1 MDITE
6 NQSLESLGG
15 TLVALRY
22 MQGVLL
28 DEAKN
33 ISDKVKVDREDTKDD
48 LADSME
54 QLILLKIA
62 GNNTA
67 LAESLGVQID
77 RVLNTITKTR
87 EIMESVKNTPIPKEG
102 NENVHT

>member
-1 MDITE
+1 MDIAE

-15 TLVALRY
+15 ALVALRY
-22 MQGVLL
+22 IQRVLL

-33 ISDKVKVDREDTKDD
+33 ISDKVKVDREGTKGDLTDT
-48 LADSME
+48 ME
-54 QLILLKIA
+54 QLVLLKIA

-87 EIMESVKNTPIPKEG
+87 EIMDSVKNNPLPKEG
-102 NENVHT
+102 S

>member
-1 MDITE
+1 MDIAE

-15 TLVALRY
+15 ALVALRY
-22 MQGVLL
+22 MQRVFL

-33 ISDKVKVDREDTKDD
+33 ISDKVKVDREGTKGD
-48 LADSME
+48 LADTME
-54 QLILLKIA
+54 QLVLLKIA

-87 EIMESVKNTPIPKEG
+87 EIMESVKNNPLPKEG

>member
-1 MDITE
+1 MDIAE
-6 NQSLESLGG
+6 NQSLESLKGS
-15 TLVALRY
+15 LVALRY
-22 MQGVLL
+22 IQGVFL

-33 ISDKVKVDREDTKDD
+33 ISDKVKVDREGTKGD
-48 LADSME
+48 LADTAE
-54 QLILLKIA
+54 QLVLLKIA

-87 EIMESVKNTPIPKEG
+87 EIRESVRNTPLPKEG
-102 NENVHT
+102 N

>member
-1 MDITE
+1 MDIAE

-15 TLVALRY
+15 TLVTLRY
-22 MQGVLL
+22 MQRVFL

-33 ISDKVKVDREDTKDD
+33 ISDKVKVDREGTKGD
-48 LADSME
+48 LADTME
-54 QLILLKIA
+54 QLVLLKIA

-87 EIMESVKNTPIPKEG
+87 EIMESVKNNPIPKEG
-102 NENVHT
+102 N

>member
-33 ISDKVKVDREDTKDD
+33 ISDKVKVDREDTKGD

-54 QLILLKIA
+54 QLVLLKIA

-87 EIMESVKNTPIPKEG
+87 EIMESVKNNPLPKEG
-102 NENVHT
+102 S

>member
-1 MDITE
+1 MDIAE
-6 NQSLESLGG
+6 NQSLESLEGV
-15 TLVALRY
+15 LVALRY

-33 ISDKVKVDREDTKDD
+33 ISDKVKVDREGTKGD

-67 LAESLGVQID
+67 IAESLGVQIN
-77 RVLNTITKTR
+77 RVLNTITKTQ
-87 EIMESVKNTPIPKEG
+87 EIMDSVKNTPIPKEG
-102 NENVHT
+102 N

>member
-1 MDITE
+1 MDIAE
-6 NQSLESLGG
+6 NQPLGSLKGA
-15 TLVALRY
+15 LVALRY

-33 ISDKVKVDREDTKDD
+33 ISDKVKVDREGTKGD
-48 LADSME
+48 LADTME
-54 QLILLKIA
+54 QLVLLKIA

-87 EIMESVKNTPIPKEG
+87 EIMESVKNNHLPKEG

>member
-1 MDITE
+1 MDIAE

-15 TLVALRY
+15 ALVALRY

-33 ISDKVKVDREDTKDD
+33 ISDKVKADREGTKGD
-48 LADSME
+48 LADTME
-54 QLILLKIA
+54 QLVLLKIA

-87 EIMESVKNTPIPKEG
+87 EIMESVKNNPLPKEG
-102 NENVHT
+102 N

>member
-1 MDITE
+1 MDIAE

-15 TLVALRY
+15 ALVALRY
-22 MQGVLL
+22 IQGVLL

-33 ISDKVKVDREDTKDD
+33 ISDKVKVDREDTKGD

-54 QLILLKIA
+54 QLVLLKIA

-77 RVLNTITKTR
+77 RVLNTITKTQ
-87 EIMESVKNTPIPKEG
+87 EIMESVKNNPLPKEG
-102 NENVHT
+102 S

>member
-87 EIMESVKNTPIPKEG
+87 EIRDSVKNHPIPKEG
-102 NENVHT
+102 N

>member
-1 MDITE
+1 MDIAE

-15 TLVALRY
+15 TLVTLRY
-22 MQGVLL
+22 MQRVFL

-33 ISDKVKVDREDTKDD
+33 ISDKVKVDREDTKGD

-54 QLILLKIA
+54 QLVLLKIA

-67 LAESLGVQID
+67 LAESLSVQID

-87 EIMESVKNTPIPKEG
+87 EIMESVKNNPLPKEG
-102 NENVHT
+102 S

>member
-1 MDITE
+1 MDISE

-15 TLVALRY
+15 ALVALRY

-33 ISDKVKVDREDTKDD
+33 ISDKVKVDREGTKGD
-48 LADSME
+48 LADTME
-54 QLILLKIA
+54 QLVLLKIA

-67 LAESLGVQID
+67 LAESLGVQIG

-87 EIMESVKNTPIPKEG
+87 EIMESVKNNPIPKEG
-102 NENVHT
+102 N

>member
-33 ISDKVKVDREDTKDD
+33 ISDKVKADREDTKGD

-54 QLILLKIA
+54 QLVLLKIA

-77 RVLNTITKTR
+77 RVLNTITKTQ
-87 EIMESVKNTPIPKEG
+87 EIMDSVKNTPIPKEG
-102 NENVHT
+102 N

>member
-1 MDITE
+1 MGIAE

-15 TLVALRY
+15 ALVALRY
-22 MQGVLL
+22 MQRVFL

-33 ISDKVKVDREDTKDD
+33 IYNKVNVDRENTKGD

-54 QLILLKIA
+54 QLVLLKIA

-87 EIMESVKNTPIPKEG
+87 EIMESMKNNPLPKEG
-102 NENVHT
+102 D

>member
-1 MDITE
+1 MDIAE
-6 NQSLESLGG
+6 NQSLESLEG

-22 MQGVLL
+22 MQRVLL

-33 ISDKVKVDREDTKDD
+33 ISDKVKVDRKDTKSD

-67 LAESLGVQID
+67 IAESLGVQID
-77 RVLNTITKTR
+77 RVLNTITKTQ
-87 EIMESVKNTPIPKEG
+87 EIRDSVKNRPIPKEG
-102 NENVHT
+102 N

>member
-1 MDITE
+1 MDIAE
-6 NQSLESLGG
+6 NQSLESLEGA
-15 TLVALRY
+15 LVALRF
-22 MQGVLL
+22 MQRVFL

-33 ISDKVKVDREDTKDD
+33 ICDGIKADGENTKGD
-48 LADSME
+48 LADTME
-54 QLILLKIA
+54 QLVLLKIA

-87 EIMESVKNTPIPKEG
+87 EIMDSVKNNPLPKEG
-102 NENVHT
+102 N

>member
-1 MDITE
+1 MDIAE
-6 NQSLESLGG
+6 NQSLESLKGA
-15 TLVALRY
+15 LVALRY

-33 ISDKVKVDREDTKDD
+33 ISDKVNVDRENTKSD
-48 LADSME
+48 LADSVE

-67 LAESLGVQID
+67 IAESLGVQID
-77 RVLNTITKTR
+77 HVLNTITKTR
-87 EIMESVKNTPIPKEG
+87 EIRESVKNHPIPKEG
-102 NENVHT
+102 N

>member
-1 MDITE
+1 MDIAE
-6 NQSLESLGG
+6 NQSLESLEG

-22 MQGVLL
+22 MQRVLL

-33 ISDKVKVDREDTKDD
+33 ISDKVKVDRKDTKGD

-77 RVLNTITKTR
+77 RVLNTITKTQ
-87 EIMESVKNTPIPKEG
+87 EIRESVKNNPIPKEG
-102 NENVHT
+102 N

>member
-1 MDITE
+1 MDIAE
-6 NQSLESLGG
+6 NQSLESLEGA
-15 TLVALRY
+15 LVALRY
-22 MQGVLL
+22 MQRVLL

-33 ISDKVKVDREDTKDD
+33 ISDKIKVDREGTKGD

-77 RVLNTITKTR
+77 RVLNTITKTQ
-87 EIMESVKNTPIPKEG
+87 EIMESVKNHPIPKEG
-102 NENVHT
+102 N

>member
-1 MDITE
+1 MDIAE

-15 TLVALRY
+15 ALVALRY

-33 ISDKVKVDREDTKDD
+33 ISDKVKVDREGTKGD
-48 LADSME
+48 LVDSME
-54 QLILLKIA
+54 QLVLLKIA

-77 RVLNTITKTR
+77 RVLNTITKTQ
-87 EIMESVKNTPIPKEG
+87 EIMDSVKNTPIPKEG
-102 NENVHT
+102 N

>member
-1 MDITE
+1 MDIAE

-15 TLVALRY
+15 ALVALRY

-28 DEAKN
+28 DESKN
-33 ISDKVKVDREDTKDD
+33 ISDKVKVDREGTKGD
-48 LADSME
+48 LADTME
-54 QLILLKIA
+54 QLVLLKIA

-87 EIMESVKNTPIPKEG
+87 EIMESVKNNPLPKEG
-102 NENVHT
+102 S

>member
-1 MDITE
+1 MDIAE

-15 TLVALRY
+15 ALVALRY
-22 MQGVLL
+22 MQRVLL

-33 ISDKVKVDREDTKDD
+33 ISDKVKVDREGTKGD

-54 QLILLKIA
+54 QLILLKTA

-77 RVLNTITKTR
+77 RVLNTITKTS
-87 EIMESVKNTPIPKEG
+87 EIMESVKNTPIPNKG
-102 NENVHT
+102 NDNVHT

>member
-1 MDITE
+1 MDTAE
-6 NQSLESLGG
+6 NQSLESLKGA
-15 TLVALRY
+15 LVALRY

-33 ISDKVKVDREDTKDD
+33 ISDKVKVDRKDTKGD

-67 LAESLGVQID
+67 IAESLGVQID
-77 RVLNTITKTR
+77 RVLNTITKTQ
-87 EIMESVKNTPIPKEG
+87 EIRESVKNNPLPKES
-102 NENVHT
+102 N

>member
-1 MDITE
+1 MDIAE
-6 NQSLESLGG
+6 NQSLESLKGA
-15 TLVALRY
+15 LVALRY
-22 MQGVLL
+22 MQGVFL

-33 ISDKVKVDREDTKDD
+33 ISDKVKVDREGTKGD

-87 EIMESVKNTPIPKEG
+87 EIRESVKSHPIPKEG
-102 NENVHT
+102 N